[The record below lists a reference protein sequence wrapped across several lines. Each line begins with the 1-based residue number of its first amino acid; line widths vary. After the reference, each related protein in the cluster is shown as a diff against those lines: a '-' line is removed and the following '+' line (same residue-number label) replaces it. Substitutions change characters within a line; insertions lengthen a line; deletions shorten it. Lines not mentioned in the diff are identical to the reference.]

1 MPETKRSHAMKVE
14 LLSLN
19 YHVPACDTHFEKFP
33 VVIGT
38 APDAE
43 IHLEDYTVSKYHCEI
58 DLIDDKLRVRDLDSH
73 HGTYVNGE
81 EVEESAL
88 QNGDELAVG
97 LQTFLVQVYQEAKQ
111 DLLLSPKSAYRQQP
125 TMKRQGAAI
134 A

>member
-1 MPETKRSHAMKVE
+1 MKVE

-19 YHVPACDTHFEKFP
+19 YHVPASDLHLDKFP

-38 APDAE
+38 VPDAE
-43 IHLEDYTVSKYHCEI
+43 IRLEDYTVSKYHCEI

-81 EVEESAL
+81 EIEESEL
-88 QNGDELAVG
+88 HNGDELAVG

-111 DLLLSPKSAYRQQP
+111 DMLLSPKSAYRQP
-125 TMKRQGAAI
+125 PALETRGAAI